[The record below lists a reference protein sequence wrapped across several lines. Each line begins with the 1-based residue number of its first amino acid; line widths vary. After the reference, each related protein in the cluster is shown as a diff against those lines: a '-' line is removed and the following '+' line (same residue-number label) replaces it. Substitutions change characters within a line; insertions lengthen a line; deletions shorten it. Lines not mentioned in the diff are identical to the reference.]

1 MRFSR
6 IFGSLLLLL
15 TITGCQT
22 TYYDAL
28 EKVGIPKRELM
39 IKRIE
44 STQEAQQDVQEQFQ
58 SALDQFQSIVVFNGG
73 NLEELYK
80 KLNREYEDSVSAAD
94 KVNSRIQSIQHVS
107 EALFD
112 EWQEELNLYSSASLR
127 SASARKLNETKRQY
141 QRMITSMEKSAERMQ
156 PVLDVFQDQVLFLK
170 HNLNAQAISSL
181 KGEFAG
187 VKREI
192 DQLITQMERSIAESQ
207 RFVEQLRKTDSGNS

>member
-141 QRMITSMEKSAERMQ
+141 QRMITSMEKSAKRMQ

-207 RFVEQLRKTDSGNS
+207 RFVEQLRKTGSGNS

>member
-112 EWQEELNLYSSASLR
+112 EWQDELNLYSSTTLR

>member
-80 KLNREYEDSVSAAD
+80 KLNREYEDSISAAD

-141 QRMITSMEKSAERMQ
+141 QRMITSMEKSAKRMQ

-192 DQLITQMERSIAESQ
+192 DQLISQMERSIAESQ
-207 RFVEQLRKTDSGNS
+207 RFVEQLRKTGSGNS

>member
-44 STQEAQQDVQEQFQ
+44 STQEAQQDVQKQFQ

-141 QRMITSMEKSAERMQ
+141 QRMITSMEKSAKRMQ

>member
-170 HNLNAQAISSL
+170 HNLNAQAITSL

-207 RFVEQLRKTDSGNS
+207 RFVEQLRKTGSGNS

>member
-112 EWQEELNLYSSASLR
+112 EWQDELNLYSSTSLR

>member
-44 STQEAQQDVQEQFQ
+44 STQEAQQDVQKQFQ

-141 QRMITSMEKSAERMQ
+141 QRMITSMEKSAKRMR

-170 HNLNAQAISSL
+170 HNLNAQAVSSL

>member
-44 STQEAQQDVQEQFQ
+44 STQEAQQDVQKQFQ

-141 QRMITSMEKSAERMQ
+141 QRMITSMEKSAKRMQ

-170 HNLNAQAISSL
+170 HNLNTQAISSL

-207 RFVEQLRKTDSGNS
+207 RFVEQLRKTGSGNS

>member
-80 KLNREYEDSVSAAD
+80 KLNREYENSVSAAD

-141 QRMITSMEKSAERMQ
+141 QRMITSMEKSAKRMR

-170 HNLNAQAISSL
+170 HNLNAQAVSSL

-207 RFVEQLRKTDSGNS
+207 RFVEQLRKTDSGNN

>member
-44 STQEAQQDVQEQFQ
+44 STQEAQQDVKEQFQ

-141 QRMITSMEKSAERMQ
+141 QRMITSMEKSAKRMQ

-207 RFVEQLRKTDSGNS
+207 RFVEQLRKTGSGNS

>member
-22 TYYDAL
+22 AYYDAL

>member
-28 EKVGIPKRELM
+28 EKVGIPKREIM

-44 STQEAQQDVQEQFQ
+44 STQEAQQDVKEQFQ

-141 QRMITSMEKSAERMQ
+141 QRMITSMEKSAKRMQ

-192 DQLITQMERSIAESQ
+192 DQLISQMERSIAESQ
-207 RFVEQLRKTDSGNS
+207 RFVEQLRKTGSGNS

>member
-170 HNLNAQAISSL
+170 HNLNAQAITSL

>member
-44 STQEAQQDVQEQFQ
+44 STQEAQQDVKEQFQ

-141 QRMITSMEKSAERMQ
+141 QRMITRMEKSAKRMQ

>member
-141 QRMITSMEKSAERMQ
+141 QRMITSMEKSAKRMQ

>member
-80 KLNREYEDSVSAAD
+80 KLNREYEDSVSTAD

-112 EWQEELNLYSSASLR
+112 EWQDELNLYSSTSLR

>member
-44 STQEAQQDVQEQFQ
+44 STQEAQQDVKEQFQ

-141 QRMITSMEKSAERMQ
+141 QRMITSMEKSAKRMQ

>member
-28 EKVGIPKRELM
+28 EKVGVPKRDLM

-58 SALDQFQSIVVFNGG
+58 SALDQFQSVVVFNGG
-73 NLEELYK
+73 SLEELYK
-80 KLNREYEDSVSAAD
+80 KLNNEYEDSVSAAD
-94 KVNSRIQSIQHVS
+94 KVNSRIESIQSVS
-107 EALFD
+107 KALFD

-141 QRMITSMEKSAERMQ
+141 ERMITSMEQSAERMQ

-181 KGEFAG
+181 RGEFSG
-187 VKREI
+187 IKRDI
-192 DQLITQMERSIAESQ
+192 DQLIIQMERSIDESR
-207 RFVEQLRKTDSGNS
+207 RFVEQLRKTDTSNS